1 MSCDPSTLKSG
12 ASSIGSL
19 NTGRLLR
26 ACILCAGNLSHPPD
40 GSKYVTLF
48 GLHTPHTK
56 TISKQ
61 QEHEG
66 MITQEGDG
74 HVLGR
79 GTHTYVLASSKEAES
94 GLIPKYRG
102 KTFITMY
109 PAAAPDAWR

>member
-1 MSCDPSTLKSG
+1 
-12 ASSIGSL
+12 
-19 NTGRLLR
+19 
-26 ACILCAGNLSHPPD
+26 LCAGNLSHPPD